1 MNKNKA
7 LILNKMK
14 GYKEKGQGRAGP
26 TVASCSKKYAQTKSS
41 RQNGPRVLFIG

>member
-14 GYKEKGQGRAGP
+14 GYKEKGQGLQW
-26 TVASCSKKYAQTKSS
+26 QTALKNTPKTKALDKMDQGSY
-41 RQNGPRVLFIG
+41 L